1 MGLLDVFLFFLL
13 LSAHN
18 HGSLEACPN
27 IAPRRRYLSD
37 NLLSGGIPPEFG
49 NITTLVLLDLSDNH
63 LSGVIPHELGSLV
76 NNEFSGEL
84 PKSFA
89 ALEKMVNLFITGNN
103 FSGKIPEYIANRENL
118 TVLYAADIEN
128 NEGMDF
134 PFPNLSGMTSL
145 TWLTLRNCS
154 ITGRIPEFILQMIS
168 PYYLDLSFNNFTGE
182 IQTSVTI
189 NDSSTCKEA
198 TSAYA
203 PKYSIH

>member
-118 TVLYAADIEN
+118 TVLF
-128 NEGMDF
+128 EG
-134 PFPNLSGMTSL
+134 PFPDALSSLNLT
-145 TWLTLRNCS
+145 TLKFPMCS
-154 ITGRIPEFILQMIS
+154 TQIFVELVIMQVKFH
-168 PYYLDLSFNNFTGE
+168 
-182 IQTSVTI
+182 
-189 NDSSTCKEA
+189 DSRSCLHQHIEELFHNWSNT
-198 TSAYA
+198 
-203 PKYSIH
+203 